1 MKFNKIVE
9 KLSESNIL
17 KFNHEIN
24 QIPEIVKLTLGEPDF
39 NTPDHIKKAAKQAI
53 DDNFTHYT
61 ASNGILDLR
70 EEVANYYNEKFNFN
84 YTKDQVIV
92 TVGAT
97 EGMNST
103 FQAIL
108 NPDDVVI
115 IPTPTFPLYMPEIM
129 MTYGKF
135 QLVDTSDNGFVFTAE
150 KLEEIIKNNP
160 ETEYKAVV
168 LVNPNNPTGVS
179 YTREQLEELA
189 KVIKKYDLYVI
200 CDEIYA
206 ELVYEKSHYS
216 MANIIP
222 ENTILITGLSK
233 SHAMTGWRIG
243 FILSSDE
250 IVKEISKPHQFNVTN
265 ATSISQYGAL
275 AAVKYGKQD
284 SELMKFEYKKRRDF
298 LVDELTKLNFEVSS
312 PDGAF
317 YIFAKIPQD
326 RNQNSQ
332 EFASE
337 IAYNA
342 KVATIPGSYFGPG
355 GEGHLRISYATS
367 MENLEKAV
375 ENLKEYLR

>member
-9 KLSESNIL
+9 KLKESNIL
-17 KFNHEIN
+17 KFNQEIN
-24 QIPEIVKLTLGEPDF
+24 QIPDIIKLTIGEPDF
-39 NTPDHIKKAAKQAI
+39 NTPDHIKEAAKQAI
-53 DDNFTHYT
+53 DNNFTHYT
-61 ASNGILDLR
+61 VSNGILELR
-70 EEVANYYNEKFNFN
+70 EETANYYNEKFGFN

-97 EGMNST
+97 EAMNAT

-108 NPDDVVI
+108 NPEDVVI

-129 MTYGKF
+129 MSYGNF
-135 QLVDTSDNGFVFTAE
+135 ELIDTSKNGFIFTADMLE
-150 KLEEIIKNNP
+150 KIIKNNP
-160 ETEYKAVV
+160 HMKYKAVV
-168 LVNPNNPTGVS
+168 LVYPNNPTGVT
-179 YTREQLEELA
+179 YTKEQLEDLA
-189 KVIKKYDLYVI
+189 KVIKKYDIYVI

-206 ELVYEKSHYS
+206 ELVYDKTHYS
-216 MANIIP
+216 IANIIP

-243 FILSSDE
+243 FVLSSNE
-250 IVKEISKPHQFNVTN
+250 IIQQISKTHQFNVTN
-265 ATSISQYGAL
+265 ATSISQYAAL
-275 AAVKYGKQD
+275 AAMKYGKQD
-284 SELMKFEYKKRRDF
+284 SELMKCEYKKRRDF
-298 LVDELTKLNFEVSS
+298 LVEELNKLDFEVAS

-342 KVATIPGSYFGPG
+342 KVGTIPGSYFGPG
-355 GEGHLRISYATS
+355 GEGFLRISYATS
-367 MENLEKAV
+367 I
-375 ENLKEYLR
+375 ENLKIAIENLRKYLK